1 MTKQLSIVIAV
12 LGFLLVTVSACD
24 DGVSNGTDD
33 GVSNGTDAYYA
44 KKLELLRQAA
54 NQGEA
59 FAQSNLGAM
68 YKDGQ
73 GVSQD
78 YAEAVKW
85 YRLAAEQ
92 GDAVAQL
99 TLGAMY
105 FAGLRVPKD
114 YDEAV
119 KWFRLAA
126 EQGNAN
132 AQRNL
137 GLMYATGTSF
147 IRNDL
152 FAYVLFHL
160 ASAQDFEGAKEH
172 RESIAKGMTSAAI
185 SRAQDMARNFPIIN
199 YSTSL
204 NRGRLCE
211 GSRAC

>member
-1 MTKQLSIVIAV
+1 VGVFVTKQLSIVIAV

-78 YAEAVKW
+78 YAEAAKW

-92 GDAVAQL
+92 GYAAAQ
-99 TLGAMY
+99 T
-105 FAGLRVPKD
+105 
-114 YDEAV
+114 
-119 KWFRLAA
+119 
-126 EQGNAN
+126 
-132 AQRNL
+132 NL
-137 GLMYATGTSF
+137 GFMYDNGQGVIQNNVIAHMLY
-147 IRNDL
+147 N
-152 FAYVLFHL
+152 L
-160 ASAQDFEGAKEH
+160 AGAQGSKNGGKNRD
-172 RESIAKGMTSAAI
+172 SIAERMTPNDI
-185 SRAQDMARNFPIIN
+185 SRAQEMAATCLEKN
-199 YSTSL
+199 Y
-204 NRGRLCE
+204 RGC
-211 GSRAC
+211 GF